1 MFLLVKNSSVVRDV
15 SLRHI
20 VMPPACCGGEELTL
34 AGLPRVEERVNG
46 MESDI
51 PLSKR
56 GPPRA
61 KLLVMFNSH

>member
-1 MFLLVKNSSVVRDV
+1 MLVKNSYVVRDV

-20 VMPPACCGGEELTL
+20 VMPPACCGGEELTTL

-51 PLSKR
+51 PLSER